1 MSVLFN
7 LLFLHIEK
15 FYLSLQYLITITL
28 NFGNIMKKIM
38 MMAVAA
44 FMATVSASAQFEK
57 GTWSLQPY
65 VGGVISSVTNAGSFD
80 LDDGVELKKKMRVGC
95 IIGGEA
101 EYQFAEKFSVAAGVN
116 YTTQGC
122 GWEDI
127 DYFDGGAKIK
137 IKNQSDI
144 LGYIKIPIVANYYIF
159 KGFAVKAGVQF
170 GFLVSSTFY
179 AHGETNY
186 DVLGDGVNRKVDL
199 YGTIDMKDQY
209 KKFDFSI
216 PVGVSYQFKV
226 PITID
231 ARYQIGLTKVN
242 KESFVGVKD
251 SKNSVFTLTVGY
263 KFAL

>member
-1 MSVLFN
+1 
-7 LLFLHIEK
+7 
-15 FYLSLQYLITITL
+15 
-28 NFGNIMKKIM
+28 MKKII

-44 FMATVSASAQFEK
+44 FMATTASAQFEK
-57 GTWSLQPY
+57 GTWSLQPFL
-65 VGGVISSVTNAGSFD
+65 GGSISSITNVGSFD
-80 LDDGVELKKKMRVGC
+80 IDDGIELKKRMRVGY

-101 EYQFAEKFSVAAGVN
+101 EYQFAKKFSVAAGIN

-122 GWEDI
+122 GWKDI

-137 IKNQSDI
+137 IKDQSDI

-170 GFLVSSTFY
+170 GFMVSSKFF
-179 AHGETNY
+179 AHGEADY
-186 DVLGDGVNRKVDL
+186 DLFGDGVKRAVDL
-199 YGTIDMKDQY
+199 YGTVDMKDQY

-226 PITID
+226 PIVID
-231 ARYQIGLTKVN
+231 ARYQIGLTKLN
-242 KESFVGVKD
+242 KYSYDGIKD

-263 KFAL
+263 KFGL

>member
-1 MSVLFN
+1 
-7 LLFLHIEK
+7 
-15 FYLSLQYLITITL
+15 
-28 NFGNIMKKIM
+28 MKKII

-44 FMATVSASAQFEK
+44 FMATAANAQFEK
-57 GTWSLQPY
+57 GTWSLQPFL
-65 VGGVISSVTNAGSFD
+65 GGSISSITNVGSFD
-80 LDDGVELKKKMRVGC
+80 IDDGIELKKRTRVGY

-101 EYQFAEKFSVAAGVN
+101 EYQFAKKFSVAAGIN

-122 GWEDI
+122 GWKDI

-137 IKNQSDI
+137 IKDQSDV

-170 GFLVSSTFY
+170 GFMVSSKFF
-179 AHGETNY
+179 AHGEADY
-186 DVLGDGVNRKVDL
+186 DLFGDGVKREVDL
-199 YGTIDMKDQY
+199 YGYVDMKDQY

-226 PITID
+226 PIVID
-231 ARYQIGLTKVN
+231 ARYQIGLTKLN
-242 KESFVGVKD
+242 KYSYDGIKD

>member
-1 MSVLFN
+1 
-7 LLFLHIEK
+7 
-15 FYLSLQYLITITL
+15 
-28 NFGNIMKKIM
+28 MKKII

-44 FMATVSASAQFEK
+44 FMATAANAQFEK
-57 GTWSLQPY
+57 GTWSLQPFL
-65 VGGVISSVTNAGSFD
+65 GGSISSITNVCSFD
-80 LDDGVELKKKMRVGC
+80 IDDGIELKKRTRVGY

-101 EYQFAEKFSVAAGVN
+101 EYQFAKKFSVAAGIN

-122 GWEDI
+122 GWKDI

-137 IKNQSDI
+137 IKDQSDV

-170 GFLVSSTFY
+170 GFMVSSKFF
-179 AHGETNY
+179 AHGEADY
-186 DVLGDGVNRKVDL
+186 DLFRDGVKREVDL
-199 YGTIDMKDQY
+199 YGYVDMKDQY

-216 PVGVSYQFKV
+216 PVGVSYQFKT
-226 PITID
+226 PIVID
-231 ARYQIGLTKVN
+231 ARYQIGLTRLN
-242 KESFVGVKD
+242 KYSYDGIKD

>member
-1 MSVLFN
+1 MIYIIVN
-7 LLFLHIEK
+7 LTSK
-15 FYLSLQYLITITL
+15 A
-28 NFGNIMKKIM
+28 MKKII

-44 FMATVSASAQFEK
+44 FMATAANAQFEK
-57 GTWSLQPY
+57 GTWSLQPFL
-65 VGGVISSVTNAGSFD
+65 GGSISSITNVGSFD
-80 LDDGVELKKKMRVGC
+80 IDDGIELKKRTRVGY

-101 EYQFAEKFSVAAGVN
+101 EYQFAKKFSVAAGIN

-122 GWEDI
+122 GWKDI

-137 IKNQSDI
+137 IKDQSDI

-170 GFLVSSTFY
+170 GFMVSSKFF
-179 AHGETNY
+179 AHGEADY
-186 DVLGDGVNRKVDL
+186 DLFGDGVKRAVDL
-199 YGTIDMKDQY
+199 YGTVDMKDQY

-226 PITID
+226 PIVID
-231 ARYQIGLTKVN
+231 ARYQIGLTKLN
-242 KESFVGVKD
+242 KYSYDGIKD

-263 KFAL
+263 KFGL

>member
-1 MSVLFN
+1 
-7 LLFLHIEK
+7 
-15 FYLSLQYLITITL
+15 
-28 NFGNIMKKIM
+28 MKKII

-44 FMATVSASAQFEK
+44 FMATAANAQFEK
-57 GTWSLQPY
+57 GTWSLQPFL
-65 VGGVISSVTNAGSFD
+65 GGSISSITNVGSFD
-80 LDDGVELKKKMRVGC
+80 IDDGIELKKRTRVGY

-101 EYQFAEKFSVAAGVN
+101 EYQFAKKFSVAAGLN

-122 GWEDI
+122 GWKDI

-137 IKNQSDI
+137 IKDQSDI

-170 GFLVSSTFY
+170 GFMVSSKFF
-179 AHGETNY
+179 AHGEADY
-186 DVLGDGVNRKVDL
+186 DLFGDGVKREVDL
-199 YGTIDMKDQY
+199 YGYVDMKDQY

-226 PITID
+226 PIVID
-231 ARYQIGLTKVN
+231 ARYQIGLTKLN
-242 KESFVGVKD
+242 KYSYDGIKD

>member
-1 MSVLFN
+1 
-7 LLFLHIEK
+7 
-15 FYLSLQYLITITL
+15 
-28 NFGNIMKKIM
+28 MKKII

-44 FMATVSASAQFEK
+44 FMATAANAQFEK
-57 GTWSLQPY
+57 GTWSLQPFL
-65 VGGVISSVTNAGSFD
+65 GGSISSITNVGSFD
-80 LDDGVELKKKMRVGC
+80 IDDGIELKKRMRVGY

-101 EYQFAEKFSVAAGVN
+101 EYQFAKKFSVAAGIN

-122 GWEDI
+122 GWKDI

-137 IKNQSDI
+137 IKDQSDI

-159 KGFAVKAGVQF
+159 KGFAVKAGIQF
-170 GFLVSSTFY
+170 GFMVSSKFF
-179 AHGETNY
+179 AHAKA
-186 DVLGDGVNRKVDL
+186 DVDALGDGVKREVDL
-199 YGTIDMKDQY
+199 YGFVDMKDQY

-226 PITID
+226 PIVID
-231 ARYQIGLTKVN
+231 ARYQIGLTKLN
-242 KESFVGVKD
+242 KESFAGIKD

>member
-1 MSVLFN
+1 
-7 LLFLHIEK
+7 
-15 FYLSLQYLITITL
+15 
-28 NFGNIMKKIM
+28 MKKII

-44 FMATVSASAQFEK
+44 FMATAANAQFEK
-57 GTWSLQPY
+57 GTWSLQPFL
-65 VGGVISSVTNAGSFD
+65 GGSISSITNVGSFD
-80 LDDGVELKKKMRVGC
+80 IDDGIELKKRTRVGY

-101 EYQFAEKFSVAAGVN
+101 EYQFAKKFSVAAGIN

-122 GWEDI
+122 GWKDI

-137 IKNQSDI
+137 IKDQSDV

-170 GFLVSSTFY
+170 GFMVSSKFF
-179 AHGETNY
+179 AHGEADY
-186 DVLGDGVNRKVDL
+186 DLFGDGVKRAVDL
-199 YGTIDMKDQY
+199 YGTVDMKDQY

-226 PITID
+226 PIVID
-231 ARYQIGLTKVN
+231 ARYQIGLTKLN
-242 KESFVGVKD
+242 KYSYDGIKD

-263 KFAL
+263 KFGL

>member
-1 MSVLFN
+1 
-7 LLFLHIEK
+7 
-15 FYLSLQYLITITL
+15 
-28 NFGNIMKKIM
+28 

-44 FMATVSASAQFEK
+44 IMATTASAQFEK

-65 VGGVISSVTNAGSFD
+65 FGEGFSTITNM
-80 LDDGVELKKKMRVGC
+80 DDITFLGHYNLKKE
-95 IIGGEA
+95 ITWAYQFGGEA
-101 EYQFAEKFSVAAGVN
+101 EYQFAKKFSVAAGIN

-122 GWEDI
+122 GWKDI

-137 IKNQSDI
+137 IKDQSDI

-170 GFLVSSTFY
+170 GFMVSSKFF
-179 AHGETNY
+179 AHGEADY
-186 DVLGDGVNRKVDL
+186 DLFGDGVKRAVDL
-199 YGTIDMKDQY
+199 YGYVDMKDQY

-226 PITID
+226 PIVID
-231 ARYQIGLTKVN
+231 ARYQIGLTKLN
-242 KESFVGVKD
+242 KYSYDGIKD

-263 KFAL
+263 KFGL

>member
-1 MSVLFN
+1 
-7 LLFLHIEK
+7 
-15 FYLSLQYLITITL
+15 
-28 NFGNIMKKIM
+28 

-44 FMATVSASAQFEK
+44 IMATTASAQFEK
-57 GTWSLQPY
+57 GTWSLQPFL
-65 VGGVISSVTNAGSFD
+65 GGSISSITNVGSFD
-80 LDDGVELKKKMRVGC
+80 IDDGIELKKRMRVGY

-101 EYQFAEKFSVAAGVN
+101 EYQFAKKFSVAAGIN

-122 GWEDI
+122 GWKDI

-137 IKNQSDI
+137 IKDQSDI

-170 GFLVSSTFY
+170 GFMVSSKFF
-179 AHGETNY
+179 AHGEADY
-186 DVLGDGVNRKVDL
+186 DLFGDGVKRAVDL
-199 YGTIDMKDQY
+199 YGTVDMKDQY

-226 PITID
+226 PIVID
-231 ARYQIGLTKVN
+231 ARYQIGLTKLN
-242 KESFVGVKD
+242 KYSYDGIKD

-263 KFAL
+263 KFGL

>member
-1 MSVLFN
+1 MIYIIVN
-7 LLFLHIEK
+7 LTSK
-15 FYLSLQYLITITL
+15 A
-28 NFGNIMKKIM
+28 MKKII

-44 FMATVSASAQFEK
+44 FMATAANAQFEK
-57 GTWSLQPY
+57 GTWSLQPFL
-65 VGGVISSVTNAGSFD
+65 GGSISSITNVGSFD
-80 LDDGVELKKKMRVGC
+80 IDDGIELKKRMRVGY

-101 EYQFAEKFSVAAGVN
+101 EDQFAKKFSVAAGLN

-122 GWEDI
+122 GWKDI

-137 IKNQSDI
+137 IKDQSDI

-170 GFLVSSTFY
+170 GFMVSSKFF
-179 AHGETNY
+179 AHGEADY
-186 DVLGDGVNRKVDL
+186 DLFGDGVKRAVDL
-199 YGTIDMKDQY
+199 YGTVDMKDQY

-226 PITID
+226 PIVID
-231 ARYQIGLTKVN
+231 ARYQIGLTKLN
-242 KESFVGVKD
+242 KYSYDGIKD

-263 KFAL
+263 KFGM